1 MIKLLYISR
10 NENAKYFRSWA
21 TETLFTVQMGTQD
34 AKQKLAS
41 SLIGVDVDSIKQ
53 VFSCNASKTPVV
65 YLFLIGPAKDMLKD
79 NKYGK
84 NDLLCKFGRSDDLI
98 RRSIEHD
105 KTYSKEFN
113 TNIELLCYSII
124 DPKFISQAEANIS
137 HYFENNKVD
146 YNNEKE
152 LVVINSKN
160 LKLIKEQYMMIQN
173 LYIGH
178 YTDLYNR
185 ITELEKEL
193 KDEKHKYIL
202 LTEQHKNKLLV
213 EQHKYELL
221 NDAMG
226 EESSIENLKYD
237 VRFREWLLQ
246 SSIFDAFTLNDVLKL
261 KLFASK
267 LLDSINTICE
277 LDIKEEFKINNLTF
291 NNYTLQP
298 QDLISILGLRYDT
311 KFNQELYDK
320 NKDSIS
326 YGKLSSSISLYYQI
340 FLYLPDVYFGA
351 LEKLIKECTKIE
363 CLKNIFNGTT
373 TCHEEFLNI
382 FGNPSSSIVEPVVD
396 EPIIEETTLEELSL
410 DEVLQQTAN
419 EDIELVKKYG
429 DSVIISTKFG
439 ALKLKYS
446 NDIFEIRGDEW
457 NGKNYVL
464 LFEGDENGA
473 KEFLKT
479 AYVVVEGEDYDSSI
493 EDEIVEVVEPPLD
506 SEDDFDWDSLDPD
519 NLDEIL
525 GDDINLDNIEI

>member
-21 TETLFTVQMGTQD
+21 TETLFTAQMGTQD

-53 VFSCNASKTPVV
+53 VFSCNASKTPVI
-65 YLFLIGPAKDMLKD
+65 YLFLIGQAKDMLKD

-202 LTEQHKNKLLV
+202 LTEQHKNELLV

-221 NDAMG
+221 NEQFKSKDKD
-226 EESSIENLKYD
+226 IEI
-237 VRFREWLLQ
+237 LQ
-246 SSIFDAFTLNDVLKL
+246 LKL
-261 KLFASK
+261 E
-267 LLDSINTICE
+267 LL
-277 LDIKEEFKINNLTF
+277 
-291 NNYTLQP
+291 
-298 QDLISILGLRYDT
+298 
-311 KFNQELYDK
+311 
-320 NKDSIS
+320 NK
-326 YGKLSSSISLYYQI
+326 
-340 FLYLPDVYFGA
+340 
-351 LEKLIKECTKIE
+351 
-363 CLKNIFNGTT
+363 
-373 TCHEEFLNI
+373 
-382 FGNPSSSIVEPVVD
+382 
-396 EPIIEETTLEELSL
+396 
-410 DEVLQQTAN
+410 
-419 EDIELVKKYG
+419 KKM
-429 DSVIISTKFG
+429 K
-439 ALKLKYS
+439 
-446 NDIFEIRGDEW
+446 
-457 NGKNYVL
+457 
-464 LFEGDENGA
+464 
-473 KEFLKT
+473 
-479 AYVVVEGEDYDSSI
+479 
-493 EDEIVEVVEPPLD
+493 
-506 SEDDFDWDSLDPD
+506 
-519 NLDEIL
+519 
-525 GDDINLDNIEI
+525 